1 MPDSRYARLIV
12 FGDSDSDGGAGARG
26 IFELNGH
33 AWPAPPSHAGRFC
46 DGPVWPEI
54 LAPRLGL
61 VYAPRDNYAVGGAT
75 TGMRNVAK
83 GPEYVNTG
91 MLAQVRDFL
100 ATERVF
106 PADALA
112 VLYGGGNNLW
122 LVREQPGDEVVTGG
136 IDDLAKATSQLRA
149 AGAHHFVFVTVAR
162 PGLFPIDFKGARSA
176 MDAAAVAWN
185 EALRRWV
192 AELRQSAAGTV
203 ALVDLGDLLERAAAD
218 PATYGFDNATDACLT
233 DGVLRGDPAR
243 FLFWDAYHMTSAF
256 HRGLAAAFQDA
267 LE

>member
-1 MPDSRYARLIV
+1 MPDTRFARLIV
-12 FGDSDSDGGAGARG
+12 FGDSDSDGGAGAHG

-46 DGPVWPEI
+46 DGPVWPDI

-83 GPEYVNTG
+83 GPEYVDTG
-91 MLAQVRDFL
+91 MLAQVRAFL

-122 LVREQPGDEVVTGG
+122 LVREQAADEVVTAG
-136 IDDLAKATSQLRA
+136 IDDLAKATAQLGA
-149 AGAHHFVFVTVAR
+149 AGAHHFVLVTVAR
-162 PGLFPIDFKGARSA
+162 PSLFPIDFKGAGSA

-185 EALRRWV
+185 EALRRRV
-192 AELRQSAAGTV
+192 SGLPKSGAGTV

-218 PATYGFDNATDACLT
+218 PAAYGFDNARDACLA
-233 DGVLRGDPAR
+233 DGALKGDPNR

-256 HRGLAAAFQDA
+256 HRRLAAAFQDA